1 MEASDMTSL
10 VPVNALQRWAGYQVL
25 RTTPVTEGKEFGIP
39 QRVNI
44 CGRGRKACLSEGTK
58 YALIGLQRG
67 DAYPLASPQSVRK
80 NWIGCFASSSTTTQL
95 RSGRRLWA
103 RAAAHCS
110 TRTRGGAASLSL
122 SFLLCLR
129 SATLSLRFRAPGSMP
144 SPSSSSAI
152 SVSSSTSLS
161 SPSASAGSHTQS
173 LNLSSVTHAVIIV
186 VCVEERRTERCS
198 GGLIPKVYSS
208 NVSRALHLHM
218 YKFEVTTYTSPRPN
232 PPSTHPGP
240 GPEANSALRVFEDA
254 VAGRR

>member
-95 RSGRRLWA
+95 RSGRPLLDSDA
-103 RAAAHCS
+103 RRCC
-110 TRTRGGAASLSL
+110 LSL
-122 SFLLCLR
+122 SFVPSLP
-129 SATLSLRFRAPGSMP
+129 TLGDTFSSRAPGSMP